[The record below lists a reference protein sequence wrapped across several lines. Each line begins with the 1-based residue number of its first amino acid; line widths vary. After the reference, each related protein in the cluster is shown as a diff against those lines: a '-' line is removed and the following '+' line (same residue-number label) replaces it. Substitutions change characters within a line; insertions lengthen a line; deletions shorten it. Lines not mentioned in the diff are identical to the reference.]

1 MDNPPPP
8 AQSPTQSHAAAPAS
22 QAPVGTATG
31 RFRKQRVGIVVDS
44 ACDIPVEILTA
55 HADTIFVIPI
65 NIRIGSETVADT
77 RDTSVLNQF
86 YRYHLNP
93 SAPSDAESVP
103 TSQAQFEHYFETHL
117 VDRFDLVFVL
127 TINNAR
133 SPIYDNAVAAAAAV
147 EARISAIREQGSGL
161 FPFRLRVYNSQNM
174 FAGQAVQ
181 ALDLLS
187 HLDKAHGSANLL
199 VRVQELTRNTY
210 TFLVPRDLTYLY
222 KRARLKNENTIG
234 LASYLVGSLL
244 EIRPVL
250 RCYRNE
256 SDQAIKVRTYESAV
270 AHMFA
275 NAEAQVRVG
284 LLSPFICISY
294 SGDLANVPKLPGF
307 AALQTAADNAGVKIA
322 IAAMGMTGAVNV
334 GAGGVCIGFVAN
346 PHEFGA

>member
-1 MDNPPPP
+1 MTD
-8 AQSPTQSHAAAPAS
+8 AQGSNSNASSPIGA
-22 QAPVGTATG
+22 ATG

-44 ACDIPVEILTA
+44 ACDIPVELLA
-55 HADTIFVIPI
+55 LSGAVISVVPI
-65 NIRIGSETVADT
+65 NIRIGAETVADT
-77 RDTSVLNQF
+77 RDTHVLNQF

-93 SAPSDAESVP
+93 AAPSDAESVP
-103 TSQAQFEHYFETHL
+103 ISEAQFEKWFEANL
-117 VDRFDLVFVL
+117 VAHFDLVFIL

-133 SPIYDNAVAAAAAV
+133 SPIYDNAVAAAARV
-147 EARISAIREQGSGL
+147 EARVSADRARQSGL

-187 HLDKAHGSANLL
+187 HLEKAHGSANLL
-199 VRVQELTRNTY
+199 VRVQELVRNTY
-210 TFLVPRDLTYLY
+210 TFLVPKDLTYLY

-234 LASYLVGSLL
+234 LASYLVGSML

-256 SDQAIKVRTYESAV
+256 SDQAVKVRTYDAALV
-270 AHMFA
+270 KMFA
-275 NAEAQVRVG
+275 NAENQVRVG
-284 LLSPFICISY
+284 LLSPYICVSY
-294 SGDLANVPKLPGF
+294 SGDLADVPGLLGF
-307 AALQTAADNAGVKIA
+307 ASLKAAATEAGVTIA

-346 PHEFGA
+346 PHEFGK